1 MSTITK
7 RRDNKGRVLFEG
19 ERQKSNG
26 LYEYRYYDSY
36 NNRRSISSWR
46 LTAADAVPKGKKH
59 CEPLR
64 ELEVEIARDKHD
76 GVKTHTAKTTTLNE
90 RFDLYIEGKIK
101 LKPSTKQNYIYMY
114 NRFVK
119 EDIGKMKMDS
129 ITFSTVQTFY
139 NELVDK
145 KKLKPNSMETIHTIL
160 NPIFEDAV
168 ADNIIRT
175 NPCYRAMKKTRESGD
190 WVSKRVSTKNALTAS
205 QQKAFVDYVRNNDTY
220 ARWVNILTVLLGTG
234 MRIGECT
241 GLTWADVDFQNNLI
255 SVNHNLIY
263 RQWEDGA
270 CDYRVMTPKT
280 KKGTRQIPMFDEVRK
295 ALLAERE
302 RQEEVGTVD
311 TVIDGYRNWV
321 FTNRYGT
328 VLSPKSVN
336 SAIGRILRDYNR
348 EEENRAKEEGRTAEF
363 IPHTTNH
370 LLRHSF
376 CTRLV
381 EESCKPDSKI
391 NLKLIQEI
399 MGHADFST
407 TMDIYTDISDRFKQE
422 AMQKLQGD
430 IYLG

>member
-1 MSTITK
+1 MSRTK
-7 RRDNKGRVLFEG
+7 IPKTTKKLNKG

-26 LYEYRYYDSY
+26 LFEYRYTD
-36 NNRRSISSWR
+36 NDGVRRSISSWR
-46 LTAADAVPKGKKH
+46 LTAADPAPKGKEF
-59 CEPLR
+59 CRPLR
-64 ELEVEIARDKHD
+64 EMELEIARDKFD

-114 NRFVK
+114 DRYVR
-119 EDIGKMKMDS
+119 ESIGKKKMEEF
-129 ITFSTVQTFY
+129 TFTTIKQFY
-139 NELVDK
+139 NKLITELG
-145 KKLKPNSMETIHTIL
+145 LKPNSMETVHTIL

-168 ADNIIRT
+168 ADNIIRN
-175 NPCYRAMKKTRESGD
+175 NPCYRAMKKIRESGD
-190 WVSKRVSTKNALTAS
+190 WVSRRVSTKNALTAS
-205 QQKAFVDYVRNNDTY
+205 QQKAFVDYVRNNDAY

-241 GLTWADVDFQNNLI
+241 GLTWADVDFRNNVI
-255 SVNHNLIY
+255 YITHTLIY
-263 RQWEDGA
+263 RKWEDGA
-270 CDYRVMTPKT
+270 CYYRVMPTPKT
-280 KKGTRQIPMFDEVRK
+280 KKGIRQIPILEEVRE
-295 ALLAERE
+295 ALLAEKE
-302 RQEEVGTVD
+302 RQEKVGTAD

-336 SAIGRILRDYNR
+336 SAIERIIRDYNR
-348 EEENRAKEEGRTAEF
+348 EEEDRAKEEDRTAEL

-381 EESCKPDSKI
+381 EESCKPNSKI

>member
-1 MSTITK
+1 
-7 RRDNKGRVLFEG
+7 
-19 ERQKSNG
+19 
-26 LYEYRYYDSY
+26 
-36 NNRRSISSWR
+36 
-46 LTAADAVPKGKKH
+46 
-59 CEPLR
+59 
-64 ELEVEIARDKHD
+64 
-76 GVKTHTAKTTTLNE
+76 
-90 RFDLYIEGKIK
+90 
-101 LKPSTKQNYIYMY
+101 
-114 NRFVK
+114 
-119 EDIGKMKMDS
+119 
-129 ITFSTVQTFY
+129 
-139 NELVDK
+139 
-145 KKLKPNSMETIHTIL
+145 
-160 NPIFEDAV
+160 
-168 ADNIIRT
+168 
-175 NPCYRAMKKTRESGD
+175 MKKIRESGD

-205 QQKAFVDYVRNNDTY
+205 QQKAFVNYVRNKDAY

-241 GLTWADVDFQNNLI
+241 GLSWSNVDFRNNVIYITHTLI
-255 SVNHNLIY
+255 S
-263 RQWEDGA
+263 RKWEDGA
-270 CDYRVMTPKT
+270 CYYRVMPTPKT
-280 KKGTRQIPMFDEVRK
+280 QKGIRQIPMLEEVRE
-295 ALLAERE
+295 ALLAEKE
-302 RQEEVGTVD
+302 RQEKVGTAD

-336 SAIGRILRDYNR
+336 SAIERIVRDYNR
-348 EEENRAKEEGRTAEF
+348 EEENRAKEEGRTAEY

-381 EESCKPDSKI
+381 EESCKPNSKI

>member
-1 MSTITK
+1 MSRTK
-7 RRDNKGRVLFEG
+7 IPKTTKKLNKG

-26 LYEYRYYDSY
+26 LFEYRYTD
-36 NNRRSISSWR
+36 NDGVRRSISSWR
-46 LTAADAVPKGKKH
+46 LTAADPAPKGKEFCK
-59 CEPLR
+59 PLR
-64 ELEVEIARDKHD
+64 EMEQEIARDKLD

-114 NRFVK
+114 DRYVR
-119 EDIGKMKMDS
+119 EDIGKRKMDT
-129 ITFSTVQTFY
+129 ITFTTIQKFY
-139 NELVDK
+139 NKLIAEMG
-145 KKLKPNSMETIHTIL
+145 LKPNSMETIHTVL

-168 ADNIIRT
+168 ADNIIRN
-175 NPCYRAMKKTRESGD
+175 NPCYRAMKKIRESGD

-205 QQKAFVDYVRNNDTY
+205 QQKAFVDYVRNNDAY

-241 GLTWADVDFQNNLI
+241 GLTWFNVDFKNNVI
-255 SVNHNLIY
+255 YITHTLIY
-263 RQWEDGA
+263 RKWEDGA
-270 CDYRVMTPKT
+270 CYYRVMPTPKS
-280 KKGTRQIPMFDEVRK
+280 KKGIRQIPMLKEVRD
-295 ALLAERE
+295 ALLAEKE
-302 RQEEVGTVD
+302 RQEKVGTAD

-336 SAIGRILRDYNR
+336 SAIERIIRDYNR
-348 EEENRAKEEGRTAEF
+348 EEEDRAKEDRTAEL

-381 EESCKPDSKI
+381 EESCKPNSKI